1 MFLFCRIFVLVLAR
15 YLPFQNIHGPYT
27 CDGEYRAMY
36 SGSKFT
42 DGEQTMFG
50 YITEM
55 DTKVR
60 PHVLT
65 LGLMDSRF
73 PSVCTLT
80 RSFK

>member
-1 MFLFCRIFVLVLAR
+1 MSLRARLLR

-36 SGSKFT
+36 AGSKFT

-55 DTKVR
+55 DTKVGEIMTQLATA
-60 PHVLT
+60 PAQLNNT
-65 LGLMDSRF
+65 IIIFSRYCQRT
-73 PSVCTLT
+73 S
-80 RSFK
+80 